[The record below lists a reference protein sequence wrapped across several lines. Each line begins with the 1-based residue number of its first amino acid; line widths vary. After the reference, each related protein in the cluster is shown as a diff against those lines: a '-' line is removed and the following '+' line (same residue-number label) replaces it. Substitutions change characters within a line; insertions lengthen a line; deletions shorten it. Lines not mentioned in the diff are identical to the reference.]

1 MTGHYN
7 VGKHGLFILKSE
19 DIENEV
25 ENILNQY
32 CSTCLE
38 EPKEIDVEKLIE
50 DMGLNLYYANMSK
63 NSEVLGAFV
72 FNKGVIPTYIDD
84 VLECKKYDEKTIIID
99 SKIAEEEDPRLK
111 FTYGHELGHYVTQ
124 YDLFH
129 VNNNQ
134 LSLFDI
140 VEEKQTAVICKREK
154 VNPENT
160 LNKRKK
166 LETKE
171 DWQEWQANYFS
182 SALLIPKYTLRI
194 ALKDYLDNY
203 DVMDQTPLLNKLE
216 EDKLKSLINDL
227 SETYNVSFQM
237 MKNRLKTL
245 KYLD

>member
-1 MTGHYN
+1 MISHYN
-7 VGKHGLFILKSE
+7 VGKHGLFILKRENIE
-19 DIENEV
+19 DEA

-32 CSTCLE
+32 CPTCLE

-84 VLECKKYDEKTIIID
+84 VLESKIYDEKTIIID

-140 VEEKQTAVICKREK
+140 VKERETAVICKREK
-154 VNPENT
+154 VDLENT
-160 LNKRKK
+160 LNERKK

-182 SALLIPKYTLRI
+182 SALLIPKCTLRI
-194 ALKDYLDNY
+194 ALKEYLDNY
-203 DVMDQTPLLNKLE
+203 DVMDQTPLLNKLDE
-216 EDKLKSLINDL
+216 EKLKSLINNL
-227 SETYNVSFQM
+227 SKIYNVSVEM
-237 MKNRLKTL
+237 MRNRLKTL

>member
-32 CSTCLE
+32 CPTCLE

-182 SALLIPKYTLRI
+182 SALLIPKCTLRI

-203 DVMDQTPLLNKLE
+203 DVMDQNPLLNRLE

-227 SETYNVSFQM
+227 SEIYNVSFEM